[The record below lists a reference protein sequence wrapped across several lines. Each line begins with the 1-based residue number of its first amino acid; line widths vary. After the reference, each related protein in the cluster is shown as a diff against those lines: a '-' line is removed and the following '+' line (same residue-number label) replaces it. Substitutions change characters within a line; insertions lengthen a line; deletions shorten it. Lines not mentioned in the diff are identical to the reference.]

1 MVDSLDVVNFPFTA
15 IQLSGSINRIP
26 NNYGLLNALNLFPS
40 QGSISTIIEIV
51 IEDGAIRVLPA
62 KERGSAATPGDRG
75 GRKSV
80 YIECPHFP
88 AEDLITP
95 RDLQNMI
102 SIVNAT
108 KGVRTLGDEVAKR
121 LFNIRNKHA
130 ITREWL
136 RMGALKGLVTDGNGA
151 TLVDLYATFGITKV
165 TIDFLLG
172 AAGTDIIDKCTQLRT
187 SIANNLK
194 GEVMSGVE
202 VIVSTSFFNKLIQHA
217 RVEKYWV
224 NWQAAQSIAQPTLV
238 PGTGPID
245 RNGQPTALGRSFT
258 FQQVTFREYNGQAP
272 IGTARTLTPFVPVDY
287 GYAYPAGTMDT
298 FETWDAPANDIR
310 AVNQPGQEIWISPEP
325 LKHGEGYEL
334 KSQSNPLA
342 ICKRPEA
349 LVEVTT
355 SN

>member
-1 MVDSLDVVNFPFTA
+1 MVDSLDTVNFPFTA
-15 IQLSGSINRIP
+15 IQLSGAVNRIP

-62 KERGSAATPGDRG
+62 KERGAAATPGDRG

-80 YIECPHFP
+80 FIECPHFP

-102 SIVNAT
+102 TIVNGS
-108 KGVRTLGDEVAKR
+108 KGARTLGDEMAKR
-121 LFNIRNKHA
+121 LFNIRAKHA

-136 RMGALKGLVTDGNGA
+136 RMGALKGLVTDGGGN
-151 TLVDLYATFGITKV
+151 TLVDLYATFNITKV

-172 AAGTDIIDKCTQLRT
+172 TGGTDIIDKCTQLRT

-194 GEVMSGVE
+194 GETMTAIE

-217 RVEKYWV
+217 KVEKFWL
-224 NWQAAQSIAQPTLV
+224 NWQGAQSLAQPAYA

-245 RNGQPTALGRSFT
+245 RNGQPTMLGRSFM
-258 FQQVTFREYNGQAP
+258 FQNILWREYSGQAP
-272 IGTARTLTPFVPVDY
+272 IGTTRTLTPFVPVDY
-287 GYAYPAGTMDT
+287 GYAYPAGTTDT

-310 AVNQPGQEIWISPEP
+310 AVNQPGQEIWISPEI
-325 LKHGEGYEL
+325 LKHGEGVEL